1 MLGRRKVFFVGISIF
16 TVASFFLTSA
26 SSGTMLLILRAVQA
40 LGASMLY
47 GTSIAILVS
56 VYPPKDRGKV
66 LGINAAATYIG
77 LSVGPYIGGFLTQ
90 NFGWRSMFIV
100 IVPLGLLVIAASLWK
115 MRWDKGAIK
124 KEKYDFAGSTI
135 YSLSLISFTYGL
147 SSLPQLP
154 GILFV
159 AGGLIGAVVFGLW
172 EMRISYPILNLR
184 LLLNNRIF
192 AFSNLAALINFS
204 ATYSINFLLS
214 PYLQYI
220 KGFSPLD
227 AGKILLYMPVVQA
240 VLSPFVGRLSDR
252 IRPQVLAATGMGI
265 TALGLSS
272 FIFLSDATPDSV
284 IIAGLMVCGAGLS
297 LFASPNS
304 NAVMS
309 SVDSASYGVAS
320 GTMQTMRLVGQN
332 LSVSIATL
340 IIALFIGRVQLKP
353 EHYPVF
359 LQCVKTSFIIMS
371 PIATLGIFAS
381 LGGLRRK
388 PKAPIPQ

>member
-1 MLGRRKVFFVGISIF
+1 
-16 TVASFFLTSA
+16 
-26 SSGTMLLILRAVQA
+26 
-40 LGASMLY
+40 
-47 GTSIAILVS
+47 
-56 VYPPKDRGKV
+56 
-66 LGINAAATYIG
+66 
-77 LSVGPYIGGFLTQ
+77 
-90 NFGWRSMFIV
+90 MFIV
-100 IVPLGLLVIAASLWK
+100 IVPLGLLVVAASLWK
-115 MRWDKGAIK
+115 MKWEKGPIK
-124 KEKYDFAGSTI
+124 KEKYDITGSGI

-159 AGGLIGAVVFGLW
+159 TGGLIGAIIFGFW
-172 EMRISYPILNLR
+172 EMKTDHPILNLR
-184 LLLNNRIF
+184 LLLTNRVF

-220 KGFSPLD
+220 KGFTPMD
-227 AGKILLYMPVVQA
+227 AGRILLCMPVVQA
-240 VLSPFVGRLSDR
+240 ALSPFVGRLSDR
-252 IRPQVLAATGMGI
+252 VRPQVLAATGMGI

-272 FIFLSDATPDSV
+272 FIFLSDATADIV
-284 IIAGLMVCGAGLS
+284 IIAGLVVCGMGLS

-309 SVDSASYGVAS
+309 SIDSASYGVAS

-340 IIALFIGRVQLKP
+340 IIALFIGRVQLQP

-359 LQCVKTSFIIMS
+359 LQCVKTSFMIMS

-381 LGGLRRK
+381 LGGLRK
-388 PKAPIPQ
+388 IIPVEVSAEK